1 MVNLPCCVLLVLLV
15 QRQIEVFSGLIWVGM
30 ELKRQLK
37 FCAVVC
43 VTLLPVIGESWEAGW
58 LKPDRRKCSLQKIN
72 KTADMQETQENC
84 RNKESRNSNKYRK
97 IHPKEKKKGKPA
109 KPKKKTSNMQKLDS
123 YWTLYQL
130 IPSIASAFALWGK
143 VETLR
148 SN

>member
-109 KPKKKTSNMQKLDS
+109 KPKKKLQICKNWIHIGPFINSSQALR
-123 YWTLYQL
+123 QL
-130 IPSIASAFALWGK
+130 LLFGERLK
-143 VETLR
+143 H
-148 SN
+148 